1 VLVNPVGAGGWAG
14 QAGGDAVAGVVDAVF
29 GVEVDFGHDTGHV
42 DALIVAD
49 AAGFVVRDHEV
60 GEFVCVDLIFADGTL
75 ISLGRVLED
84 VGAVIHI
91 MAIHIMILALRCL
104 AASDD
109 RAGESGGSEKDSRK
123 ERSCE
128 MHIDNVAGLMED
140 SC

>member
-1 VLVNPVGAGGWAG
+1 VLVNPVGAGGWVG
-14 QAGGDAVAGVVDAVF
+14 QAGGDAVAGAVDAVF

-60 GEFVCVDLIFADGTL
+60 GEFICVDLIFADGAL

-84 VGAVIHI
+84 VGAVIHV
-91 MAIHIMILALRCL
+91 MAVHIMTIALGCL

-109 RAGESGGSEKDSRK
+109 RAGESGGSEKGSRK

-128 MHIDNVAGLMED
+128 THVEDVDGLMED